1 MSCIKDGAFQPV
13 AIPPPPT
20 HFENSLRSSP
30 LLEVGDSRK
39 KIVDDIVKELC
50 KPIYWRV
57 AVNPIIRRAVIAAL
71 FTSILFSITP
81 SGLFASVAFCL
92 MLLVSTSLIVLGIFE
107 LEILIIGAALDLIN
121 SLKISKTI
129 R

>member
-39 KIVDDIVKELC
+39 KIVD
-50 KPIYWRV
+50 
-57 AVNPIIRRAVIAAL
+57 
-71 FTSILFSITP
+71 
-81 SGLFASVAFCL
+81 G
-92 MLLVSTSLIVLGIFE
+92 
-107 LEILIIGAALDLIN
+107 
-121 SLKISKTI
+121 
-129 R
+129 

>member
-39 KIVDDIVKELC
+39 KIVDC
-50 KPIYWRV
+50 KR
-57 AVNPIIRRAVIAAL
+57 
-71 FTSILFSITP
+71 
-81 SGLFASVAFCL
+81 
-92 MLLVSTSLIVLGIFE
+92 LGKRE
-107 LEILIIGAALDLIN
+107 EIGAVQHQ
-121 SLKISKTI
+121 
-129 R
+129 